1 MWLDKAINI
10 FGGNFLDGV
19 KDLIQTFKLPPE
31 QQLAFDQ
38 RLAELQAETEMKLAA
53 LDASDRDSAR
63 KREMEVKDHTP
74 KVLAYGITS
83 GFFGVLFYILNFD
96 IPNESENVVY
106 VMLGSLGTA
115 WTGIMAYYYGSSAGS
130 AAKHTL
136 LDKLTTERV
145 KA

>member
-1 MWLDKAINI
+1 MWLDKVLDI
-10 FGGNFLDGV
+10 FGGNLLGGV

-38 RLAELQAETEMKLAA
+38 RIAELQAETEMKLAQI
-53 LDASDRDSAR
+53 DASDRDSAR
-63 KREMEVKDHTP
+63 KREMEVKDATP

-115 WTGIMAYYYGSSAGS
+115 WTGIMAYYFGSSSSS
-130 AAKHTL
+130 AAKQVL
-136 LDKLTTERV
+136 LDKIVTKRE
-145 KA
+145 A

>member
-1 MWLDKAINI
+1 MWLDKVIDI
-10 FGGNFLDGV
+10 FGGNLLGGV

-31 QQLAFDQ
+31 QQLEFDK
-38 RLAELQAETEMKLAA
+38 RLAELEAETKTKLAS
-53 LDASDRDSAR
+53 LDAADRDSAR
-63 KREMEVKDHTP
+63 KREMEVKDNTP
-74 KVLAYGITS
+74 KVLAYGITA

-136 LDKLTTERV
+136 LDKLTSGKV
-145 KA
+145 